1 MIKFR
6 YVSLLIAAIIIYAS
20 LSACA
25 KKEPVVDTQIEP
37 VKIAVVSSFMSTAKL
52 LANDF
57 TIRTGIAVEFAN
69 GSDEE
74 LVGMILEGV
83 DYDIY
88 MASDVEH
95 PQVLVEKRRAQGEG
109 ALIYA
114 YGIPAL
120 YSKDWKVDWTGPEY
134 LSSGQFTTLGVAN
147 PEDNRYGR
155 AGIALL
161 KNIDIY
167 KNLENKIVYTDNE
180 QVTLD
185 QIKSRQ
191 IDAGFI
197 AYSSL
202 SDRSKRWAWIVP
214 QKVYEPIEQGAV
226 LITKDNINDSAK
238 IWMGYL
244 NSYSAKSI
252 IQQSGYGIYGIEQDT
267 AVSSSD

>member
-1 MIKFR
+1 MIKIR
-6 YVSLLIAAIIIYAS
+6 HVSMLIAVAVICAS

-25 KKEPVVDTQIEP
+25 KKEPVVDSQIEP
-37 VKIAVVSSFMSTAKL
+37 VKIAVVSSFLPTAKL
-52 LANDF
+52 LANEF
-57 TIRTGIAVEFAN
+57 TTNTGIAVEFTN

-74 LVGMILEGV
+74 LVAMILEGGE
-83 DYDIY
+83 YDIY

-95 PQVLVEKRRAQGEG
+95 PKALVDKTKAQGEG
-109 ALIYA
+109 ALVYA

-120 YSKDWKVDWTGPEY
+120 YCKEWKVNWTAPQY
-134 LSSGQFTTLGVAN
+134 LSSGQFATLGVAN

-155 AGIALL
+155 AGVALL
-161 KNIDIY
+161 KNIDVY
-167 KNLENKIVYTDNE
+167 DNLESKIVYTDNE

-191 IDAGFI
+191 IDAGFV

-202 SDRSKRWAWIVP
+202 TDRSKRWAWIVP
-214 QKVYEPIEQGAV
+214 AKLYDPIEQGAV

-244 NSYSAKSI
+244 NSDSAKSI
-252 IQQSGYGIYGIEQDT
+252 IQQSGYGVYGIHEDT

>member
-6 YVSLLIAAIIIYAS
+6 YVSLLIAVILIYVL

-25 KKEPVVDTQIEP
+25 KKEPVVDRQIEP
-37 VKIAVVSSFMSTAKL
+37 VKIAVVSSFMPTAKL

-57 TIRTGIAVEFAN
+57 TTHTGIAVEFAN

-88 MASDVEH
+88 MASDVKH
-95 PQVLVEKRRAQGEG
+95 PQALVEKRRAQGEG

-120 YSKDWKVDWTGPEY
+120 YSKDWKVDWTAPEY

-161 KNIDIY
+161 KSIDVY
-167 KNLENKIVYTDNE
+167 KNLENKIVYMDNE
-180 QVTLD
+180 QITLE

-202 SDRSKRWAWIVP
+202 SDRSKRWAWVVP

-244 NSYSAKSI
+244 NSDSAKLI
-252 IQQSGYGIYGIEQDT
+252 IQQSGYGIYGIGQDT

>member
-1 MIKFR
+1 MIKVR
-6 YVSLLIAAIIIYAS
+6 YISMLIAVVMIYAS
-20 LSACA
+20 LTACA

-37 VKIAVVSSFMSTAKL
+37 VKIAVVSSFLPTAKL
-52 LANDF
+52 LANEF
-57 TIRTGIAVEFAN
+57 TTNTGIAVEFTN

-74 LVGMILEGV
+74 LVGMILEGG
-83 DYDIY
+83 DYDVF
-88 MASDVEH
+88 MASDAEH
-95 PQVLVEKRRAQGEG
+95 PNALVEKTRAQGEG
-109 ALIYA
+109 ALVYA
-114 YGIPAL
+114 YGIAAL
-120 YSKDWKVDWTGPEY
+120 YSKQWKVNWTAYQY

-147 PEDNRYGR
+147 PEDNRYGK

-161 KNIDIY
+161 KNIDVY

-185 QIKSRQ
+185 QIQSRQ
-191 IDAGFI
+191 IDAGFV

-244 NSYSAKSI
+244 NSDSAKSI
-252 IQQSGYGIYGIEQDT
+252 IQQSGYGVYGIHEDT